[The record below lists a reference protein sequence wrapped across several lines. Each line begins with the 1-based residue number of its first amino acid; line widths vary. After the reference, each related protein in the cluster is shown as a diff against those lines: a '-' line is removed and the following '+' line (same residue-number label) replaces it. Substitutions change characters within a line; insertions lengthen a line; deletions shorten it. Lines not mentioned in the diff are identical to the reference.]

1 MFKTYVPKVD
11 IMSDR
16 IAKDRDIELENIIG
30 NLMIAEYQVD
40 KLQSR
45 LSERVGG
52 LGSGSNRKSSSFVFK
67 KNDKWYRVMLS
78 VEEMTN
84 RNIVDDD
91 MT

>member
-1 MFKTYVPKVD
+1 
-11 IMSDR
+11 MSER

-67 KNDKWYRVMLS
+67 KNDKWYKVMLS